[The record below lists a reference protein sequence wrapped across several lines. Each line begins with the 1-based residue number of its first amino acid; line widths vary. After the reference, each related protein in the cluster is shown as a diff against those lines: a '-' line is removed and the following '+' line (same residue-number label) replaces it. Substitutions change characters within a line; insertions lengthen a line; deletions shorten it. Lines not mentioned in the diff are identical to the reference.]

1 MAQFNH
7 IQTLQVGKYL
17 CIRHWQRVKLLHGS
31 WLILSRGNILFW
43 NTSGNSYSSNLT
55 IEFLA
60 LFFPFS
66 LIQCA
71 RLAFFL
77 LLVTTKRL
85 LGATNLI
92 LVSTNILNLS

>member
-7 IQTLQVGKYL
+7 IQTLQMGEHL

-31 WLILSRGNILFW
+31 WLVLSRSNILFW
-43 NTSGNSYSSNLT
+43 STSRNSYSSNLT

-60 LFFPFS
+60 LLFTSS

-71 RLAFFL
+71 RLAFLL

-85 LGATNLI
+85 FGATNLI